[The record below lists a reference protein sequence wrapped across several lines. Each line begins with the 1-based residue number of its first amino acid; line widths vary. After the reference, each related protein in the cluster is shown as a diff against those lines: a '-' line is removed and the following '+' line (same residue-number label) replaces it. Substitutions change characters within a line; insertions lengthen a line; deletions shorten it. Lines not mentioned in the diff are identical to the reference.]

1 MNILATGLRE
11 PFIFTDVLRRLHHS
25 VEFIPIGRLVDA
37 MKDSPRSGLAT
48 EAVVGVAHPN
58 GSPPFVL
65 DEYVYTE
72 VSSVLGLVRDIR
84 ALPPYCAMRDGRK
97 WSAVPIVIIVNHLFS
112 QERILESTDA
122 TILDL
127 SEDYLQNI
135 EDIGLIVADYKNRL
149 LNELDNLGLLVTYD
163 HGRYRVGP
171 ALTPRAKNVE
181 GEFYFGPSDQRKRGK
196 YYTLDRD
203 NFGIQYEIEKF
214 EALINDPGV
223 KEGDLQKF
231 FEENPHFL
239 IATRLMQA
247 LPHVSLHDKDGKLLV
262 PDFLL
267 KPIVA
272 FQRDSNWE
280 VLDLKLPQAKLL
292 AGPSNHI
299 RFSQDVMKAINQV
312 KDYKDYFEN
321 PMNAQTVGALLGHA
335 LKHPKL
341 GVLIGRMPSS
351 GEVEALEIAQSRE
364 PGVKIVTYD
373 EILET
378 QKKLVE

>member
-1 MNILATGLRE
+1 MR
-11 PFIFTDVLRRLHHS
+11 
-25 VEFIPIGRLVDA
+25 
-37 MKDSPRSGLAT
+37 DSRSGLTA
-48 EAVVGVAHPN
+48 EAVVGVAHPVPVPN
-58 GSPPFVL
+58 ES
-65 DEYVYTE
+65 DKYAYTE
-72 VSSVLGLVRDIR
+72 ISSMIGLVRDIR
-84 ALPPYCAMRDGRK
+84 ALPPYCAMGDGRK

-112 QERILESTDA
+112 QERVVEPVEA

-127 SEDYLQNI
+127 CGDYLKNI
-135 EDIGLIVADYKNRL
+135 EDIGAVVSDYKKRL
-149 LNELDNLGLLVTYD
+149 LDELDNLGLLVTYD

-171 ALTPRAKNVE
+171 ALTPRVKNVE
-181 GEFYFGPSDQRKRGK
+181 GEFYSGASDQRKRGK

-203 NFGIQYEIEKF
+203 NFGIQYEIENF
-214 EALINDPGV
+214 EALINNPKV
-223 KEGDLQKF
+223 TEGQLQKF

-247 LPHVSLHDKDGKLLV
+247 LPHVPLRDKDGKLFI

-280 VLDLKLPQAKLL
+280 VLDLKLPQLKLL
-292 AGPSNHI
+292 AGPSNHV

-312 KDYKDYFEN
+312 KDYKDYFEDST
-321 PMNAQTVGALLGHA
+321 NAERVGALLGHS

-341 GVLIGRMPSS
+341 GVLIGRMPAS
-351 GEVEALEIAQSRE
+351 GEVEALETAQSRE

-373 EILET
+373 EILEM